1 MVKLNENRSKICL
14 AFVSTRARSG
24 SRPISKN
31 SHTSTEGP
39 GQGIALDPTGPWQ
52 GFTPEPRG
60 QRQGLTPGAHGSLL
74 GKDSHPSPQRPRHGL
89 KTEPSSPRQGFSVSP
104 QGLNLHSSRH
114 GPRQRLAPELAS
126 S

>member
-1 MVKLNENRSKICL
+1 M
-14 AFVSTRARSG
+14 STRARSG

-60 QRQGLTPGAHGSLL
+60 QRQGMAVYLSNNPEEVARVWRASGARDLIIS
-74 GKDSHPSPQRPRHGL
+74 
-89 KTEPSSPRQGFSVSP
+89 
-104 QGLNLHSSRH
+104 
-114 GPRQRLAPELAS
+114 
-126 S
+126 